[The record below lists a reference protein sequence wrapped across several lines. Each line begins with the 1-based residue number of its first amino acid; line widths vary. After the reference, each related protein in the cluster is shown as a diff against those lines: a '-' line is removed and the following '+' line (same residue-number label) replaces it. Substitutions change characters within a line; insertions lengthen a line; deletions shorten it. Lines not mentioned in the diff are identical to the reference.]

1 VTPSGP
7 GKPTHPRWQAALLM
21 LGIVVAIVVLA
32 AISTFSG

>member
-1 VTPSGP
+1 VTPSEP
-7 GKPTHPRWQAALLM
+7 ERPSHPTLKAALLM